1 MEAHPD
7 LVRRRRARRDLRRKK
22 MELKKA
28 AAAGDAESFI
38 QLAAAA
44 MRIAV
49 APHYPA
55 NPQALVGGDVLAQL
69 DTSSQNGGAA
79 DTVKTIFAATDRR
92 FAAQAKA
99 PADWLALNAD
109 VETVLQQLEA
119 KL

>member
-1 MEAHPD
+1 
-7 LVRRRRARRDLRRKK
+7 
-22 MELKKA
+22 MELQKA
-28 AAAGDAESFI
+28 AVAGNAESFV

-69 DTSSQNGGAA
+69 DTASQNDATA
-79 DTVKTIFAATDRR
+79 ETVKQIFAAADRR

-99 PADWLALNAD
+99 PAEWLALNAN
-109 VETVLQQLEA
+109 VEAVLQQLEA